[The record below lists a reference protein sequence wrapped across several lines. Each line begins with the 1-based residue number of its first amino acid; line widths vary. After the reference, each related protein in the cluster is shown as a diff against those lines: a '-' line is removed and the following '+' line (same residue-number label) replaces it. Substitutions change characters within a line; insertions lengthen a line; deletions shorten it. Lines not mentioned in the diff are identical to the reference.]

1 VALEQGVYQF
11 RHWRDK
17 VNELREGSERSANM
31 HDPIFRPTSAILGL
45 VGAALII
52 DLSPADAHHSFALFD
67 VKKSVDLE
75 GTVKQFD
82 WTNPHSWIHLN
93 VQGKNNQTEE
103 WLIELPAAAL
113 LAREGWNKNY
123 LKTGERISVRISPLK
138 NGMRGGSLQSFR
150 PEDEIASP

>member
-1 VALEQGVYQF
+1 
-11 RHWRDK
+11 
-17 VNELREGSERSANM
+17 M
-31 HDPIFRPTSAILGL
+31 HDPIFRPASAFFGL

-52 DLSPADAHHSFALFD
+52 GLSPADAHHSFALFD

-82 WTNPHSWIHLN
+82 WTNPHSWIHLT
-93 VQGKNNQTEE
+93 VEGKSNQTEE

-123 LKTGERISVRISPLK
+123 LKAGERISVRISPLK
-138 NGMRGGSLQSFR
+138 NGMKGGSLQSFR

>member
-1 VALEQGVYQF
+1 
-11 RHWRDK
+11 
-17 VNELREGSERSANM
+17 M
-31 HDPIFRPTSAILGL
+31 PDPISRPAAAILGL

-52 DLSPADAHHSFALFD
+52 GFSPADAHHSFALFD

-82 WTNPHSWIHLN
+82 WTNPHSWIHLT
-93 VQGKNNQTEE
+93 VQGENSLTEE

-123 LKTGERISVRISPLK
+123 LKAGERISVRINPLK
-138 NGMRGGSLQSFR
+138 NGMKGGSLESFR
-150 PEDEIASP
+150 PEDAIASP

>member
-1 VALEQGVYQF
+1 
-11 RHWRDK
+11 
-17 VNELREGSERSANM
+17 M

-113 LAREGWNKNY
+113 LARANDEKDNIIAY
-123 LKTGERISVRISPLK
+123 LMSLK
-138 NGMRGGSLQSFR
+138 
-150 PEDEIASP
+150 